1 MSSRKENEQRTLD
14 IVAGR
19 TDGSGDAGA
28 RPEKSGLGGMEM
40 AGIALWLLV
49 LAGGGLVAVYY
60 FMLAPK

>member
-19 TDGSGDAGA
+19 VDAPSTAKPAKGSLGA
-28 RPEKSGLGGMEM
+28 MEL

-49 LAGGGLVAVYY
+49 LVGGALVAVYH
-60 FMLAPK
+60 FVLAPQ

>member
-19 TDGSGDAGA
+19 GDTQSAA
-28 RPEKSGLGGMEM
+28 AKPAKSGLGGLEL

-49 LAGGGLVAVYY
+49 LVGGALVAIYHFV
-60 FMLAPK
+60 LAPQ